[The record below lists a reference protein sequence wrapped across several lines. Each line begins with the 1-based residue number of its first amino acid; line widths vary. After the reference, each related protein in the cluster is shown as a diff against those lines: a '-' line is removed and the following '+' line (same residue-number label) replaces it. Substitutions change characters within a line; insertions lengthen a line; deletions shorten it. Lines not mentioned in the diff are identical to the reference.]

1 MGKLKQ
7 KKIIRKCRRITHA
20 NESPVESAVVWFLKG
35 RRDIEEVE
43 SGITKKKIQRK
54 KREQHEREMD
64 EKRLRK
70 KRKKRRWE
78 NQREKQE
85 KRGTGK
91 GDVNFQPNENSVDDA
106 TETFSISSSSLIRL
120 GQHANVYTCACVCD
134 IMFFLHHHFAGQLYT
149 SSTRFVSKCARSYTS
164 CIVCARI
171 FV

>member
-1 MGKLKQ
+1 MFKAANNKKKKKTRRKKATMGKLKQ

-70 KRKKRRWE
+70 KRKKRR
-78 NQREKQE
+78 
-85 KRGTGK
+85 
-91 GDVNFQPNENSVDDA
+91 
-106 TETFSISSSSLIRL
+106 
-120 GQHANVYTCACVCD
+120 
-134 IMFFLHHHFAGQLYT
+134 
-149 SSTRFVSKCARSYTS
+149 
-164 CIVCARI
+164 
-171 FV
+171 